1 MSSIRVRAATAF
13 TLLLIPLSAAGCK
26 GGSESS
32 QPTESLPKGSEVLS
46 QASAAMRDVNS
57 VGFTLGTEGKPAV
70 PFKRGDIKLL
80 KSGDAE
86 GGIQIQQAGQA
97 VEMNFVLVGPT
108 VYLKGVTGG
117 YQKLPRA
124 MVAQIYDPSAV
135 LDPDRGVAKLLT
147 TATDP
152 TTEAREKVGGKDT
165 YRVKATLPKDTAAA
179 LVPGIGQD
187 LTGQVWVATTDHRP
201 VKLKMQVP
209 PTAGGGD
216 TGSVIVSLTE
226 FNADY
231 KITPPK

>member
-1 MSSIRVRAATAF
+1 
-13 TLLLIPLSAAGCK
+13 
-26 GGSESS
+26 
-32 QPTESLPKGSEVLS
+32 
-46 QASAAMRDVNS
+46 MRDVKS
-57 VGFTLGTEGKPAV
+57 VGFTLATEGKPAV
-70 PFKRGDIKLL
+70 PFKRGDVKLL

-97 VEMNFVLVGPT
+97 IEMNFVLVGPT
-108 VYLKGVTGG
+108 VYYKGVTGG

-124 MVAQIYDPSAV
+124 MVTQLYDPSAL

-147 TATDP
+147 SATGP
-152 TTEAREKVGGKDT
+152 TTEAREKVAGKDA
-165 YRVKATLPKDTAAA
+165 YRVRATLPKDAAAA

-187 LTGQVWVATTDHRP
+187 LSGQVWVTTTDHRP

-209 PTAGGGD
+209 PAAGGGD

-231 KITPPK
+231 KITPPR